1 MFIRTRLIALWE
13 STLNAANKRQAT
25 TATGSTVRDISS
37 AVGAPS
43 LQNILS
49 LYHSYKPAVLNAA
62 GTTTTAVATSIQGTS
77 DTATQR
83 GNPQTSSGKDA
94 CSNATS
100 SIHSSECPN
109 ASFPEPYDLESFQS

>member
-37 AVGAPS
+37 AVAAP

-49 LYHSYKPAVLNAA
+49 LYHSYKPAVLNVA

-83 GNPQTSSGKDA
+83 GNPQTSSGRDA
-94 CSNATS
+94 CSNTTS
-100 SIHSSECPN
+100 FIRSSESPN
-109 ASFPEPYDLESFQS
+109 ASFPEPYHLESFQS